1 MKKFLILVAAAALL
15 VSCGSA
21 SKLTR
26 GEVYAPLYNE
36 APVTLLVMPPINNT
50 ANVEAKD
57 LLYTSISRPLVEA
70 GYYVLSPI
78 LTMDILKAE
87 SAYDAELFFEAPI
100 GQFGAVFGADAV
112 IFSVI
117 DKWAKQGVGISAKIR
132 YVMRSTRTNEVLFDR
147 SCDLF
152 LDTTVRTGGNS
163 GLLGLVLDADLT
175 AVNTALTDHIE
186 AARKANNFIF
196 SDIPFGKFSPL
207 YQQDQDWKAE
217 PANVKA
223 TVKE

>member
-57 LLYTSISRPLVEA
+57 LLYTSISHPLVEA

-87 SAYDAELFFEAPI
+87 SAYDAELFFEAPV

-152 LDTTVRTGGNS
+152 LDTRINSGGG
-163 GLLGLVLDADLT
+163 GLLGLALDVALT

-186 AARKANNFIF
+186 AARKANSFIF

>member
-1 MKKFLILVAAAALL
+1 MKKFLILLAAMALL

-70 GYYVLSPI
+70 GYYVLPPI

-87 SAYDAELFFEAPI
+87 SAYDAEMFFEQPL
-100 GQFGAVFGADAV
+100 GQFGRVFGADAV

-117 DKWAKQGVGISAKIR
+117 DQWAKQGVGIRVKIR
-132 YVMRSTRTNEVLFDR
+132 YIMRSTRTDEVLFDR
-147 SCDLF
+147 TCDLF
-152 LDTTVRTGGNS
+152 LDTRINSGGG
-163 GLLGLVLDADLT
+163 GLLGMALDLALT
-175 AVNTALTDHIE
+175 AANTALTAHIE
-186 AARKANNFIF
+186 AAREANRFIF

>member
-57 LLYTSISRPLVEA
+57 LLYTSIGHPLVEA

-87 SAYDAELFFEAPI
+87 SAYDAELFFEAPV

-152 LDTTVRTGGNS
+152 LDTRINSGGG
-163 GLLGLVLDADLT
+163 GLLGLALDVALT

>member
-87 SAYDAELFFEAPI
+87 SAYDAELFFEAPV

-152 LDTTVRTGGNS
+152 LDTRINSGGG
-163 GLLGLVLDADLT
+163 GLLGLALDVALT

-196 SDIPFGKFSPL
+196 SDIPFISRTRTGRRNP
-207 YQQDQDWKAE
+207 
-217 PANVKA
+217 PM
-223 TVKE
+223 

>member
-1 MKKFLILVAAAALL
+1 MKKFLILLAATALL
-15 VSCGSA
+15 VSCGSS

-26 GEVYAPLYNE
+26 GEVYAPLYHE

-70 GYYVLSPI
+70 GYYVLPPI

-100 GQFGAVFGADAV
+100 GQFGTVFGADAV

-152 LDTTVRTGGNS
+152 LDTSVSTS
-163 GLLGLVLDADLT
+163 SKGLLGLVLDVALT

-186 AARKANNFIF
+186 AARKANNYIF

-223 TVKE
+223 VVKD

>member
-1 MKKFLILVAAAALL
+1 MKKFLILLAATALL

-26 GEVYAPLYNE
+26 GEVYAPLYHE

-70 GYYVLSPI
+70 GYYVLPPI

-87 SAYDAELFFEAPI
+87 SAYDAELFFEAPV
-100 GQFGAVFGADAV
+100 GQFGTVFGADAV

-152 LDTTVRTGGNS
+152 LDTSVSTS
-163 GLLGLVLDADLT
+163 SKGLLGLVLDVALT

-186 AARKANNFIF
+186 AARQANRYIF

-217 PANVKA
+217 LANVKA
-223 TVKE
+223 VVKD

>member
-112 IFSVI
+112 I
-117 DKWAKQGVGISAKIR
+117 DPERGT
-132 YVMRSTRTNEVLFDR
+132 VMVMNPDFDR
-147 SCDLF
+147 Y
-152 LDTTVRTGGNS
+152 TI
-163 GLLGLVLDADLT
+163 
-175 AVNTALTDHIE
+175 TALTGMPDLE
-186 AARKANNFIF
+186 KV
-196 SDIPFGKFSPL
+196 FG
-207 YQQDQDWKAE
+207 
-217 PANVKA
+217 PASYHGCDYSFFYLNIRNMHL
-223 TVKE
+223 

>member
-152 LDTTVRTGGNS
+152 LDTSVSTS
-163 GLLGLVLDADLT
+163 SKGLLGLVLDVALT

-186 AARKANNFIF
+186 AARQANRYIF

-223 TVKE
+223 VVKD

>member
-15 VSCGSA
+15 VSCGSS

-87 SAYDAELFFEAPI
+87 SAYDAELFFEAPV

-132 YVMRSTRTNEVLFDR
+132 YVMRSTCTNEVLFDR

-152 LDTTVRTGGNS
+152 LDTRINSGGG
-163 GLLGLVLDADLT
+163 GLLGLALDVALT

>member
-1 MKKFLILVAAAALL
+1 MKKFLILLAATALL

-70 GYYVLSPI
+70 GYYVLPPI

-87 SAYDAELFFEAPI
+87 SAYDAELFFEAPV
-100 GQFGAVFGADAV
+100 GQFGTVFGADAV

-152 LDTTVRTGGNS
+152 LDTSVSTS
-163 GLLGLVLDADLT
+163 SKGLLGLVLDVALT

-186 AARKANNFIF
+186 AARKANNYIF

-223 TVKE
+223 VVKE

>member
-1 MKKFLILVAAAALL
+1 MKKFLILLAATALL

-26 GEVYAPLYNE
+26 GEVYAPLYHE

-70 GYYVLSPI
+70 GYYVLPPI

-87 SAYDAELFFEAPI
+87 SAYDAELFFEAPV

-152 LDTTVRTGGNS
+152 LDTSVSTS
-163 GLLGLVLDADLT
+163 SKGLLGLVLDVALT

-186 AARKANNFIF
+186 AARQANRYIF

-223 TVKE
+223 VVKD

>member
-1 MKKFLILVAAAALL
+1 MKKFLILLVATALL

-70 GYYVLSPI
+70 GYYVLPPI

-87 SAYDAELFFEAPI
+87 SAYDAELFFEAPV
-100 GQFGAVFGADAV
+100 GQFGTVFGADAV

-117 DKWAKQGVGISAKIR
+117 DKWAKQGIGISAKIR

-152 LDTTVRTGGNS
+152 LDTSVSTS
-163 GLLGLVLDADLT
+163 SKGLLGLVLDVALT

-186 AARKANNFIF
+186 AARKANNYIF

-223 TVKE
+223 VVKD

>member
-1 MKKFLILVAAAALL
+1 MKKFLILLAATALL

-50 ANVEAKD
+50 SNVEAKD

-70 GYYVLSPI
+70 GYYVLPPI

-87 SAYDAELFFEAPI
+87 SAYDAELFFEAPV
-100 GQFGAVFGADAV
+100 GQFGTVFGADAV

-152 LDTTVRTGGNS
+152 LDTSVSTS
-163 GLLGLVLDADLT
+163 SKGLLGLVLDVALT

-186 AARKANNFIF
+186 AARKANNYIF

-223 TVKE
+223 VVKD

>member
-1 MKKFLILVAAAALL
+1 MKKFLILLAATALL

-26 GEVYAPLYNE
+26 GEVYAPLYHE

-70 GYYVLSPI
+70 GYYVLPPI

-87 SAYDAELFFEAPI
+87 SAYDAELFFEAPV
-100 GQFGAVFGADAV
+100 GQFGTVFGADAV

-152 LDTTVRTGGNS
+152 LDTRINSGGG
-163 GLLGLVLDADLT
+163 GLLGLALDVALT

-186 AARKANNFIF
+186 AARKANNYIF

-223 TVKE
+223 VVKD

>member
-1 MKKFLILVAAAALL
+1 MRKSLILLAAAALL
-15 VSCGSA
+15 VSCGPA
-21 SKLTR
+21 GKLTR

-36 APVTLLVMPPINNT
+36 SPVTLLVMPPINNT

-70 GYYVLSPI
+70 GYYVLPPI
-78 LTMDILKAE
+78 LAMDILKAE
-87 SAYDAELFFEAPI
+87 SAYDAELFFEQPL
-100 GQFGAVFGADAV
+100 GQFGRVFGADAV

-117 DKWAKQGVGISAKIR
+117 DKWAKQGVGISVKIR
-132 YVMRSTRTNEVLFDR
+132 YVMRSTRTDEVLFDR
-147 SCDLF
+147 TCDLF
-152 LDTTVRTGGNS
+152 LDTRVNGGS
-163 GLLGLVLDADLT
+163 GGGLLGLALDIALT
-175 AVNTALTDHIE
+175 AANTALTDHIE
-186 AARKANNFIF
+186 AARQANNFIF

>member
-1 MKKFLILVAAAALL
+1 MKKFLILLAATALL

-26 GEVYAPLYNE
+26 GEVYAPLYHE

-70 GYYVLSPI
+70 GYYVLPPI

-87 SAYDAELFFEAPI
+87 SAYDAELFFEAPV
-100 GQFGAVFGADAV
+100 GQFGTVFGADAV

-152 LDTTVRTGGNS
+152 LDTSVSTS
-163 GLLGLVLDADLT
+163 SKGLLGLVLDVALT

-186 AARKANNFIF
+186 AARKANNYIF

-223 TVKE
+223 VVKD